1 MKILIYGLALI
12 QGFVFKSR
20 NQTKGMKGN
29 KKMIQCVSAAL
40 IAHELSLCV
49 K

>member
-12 QGFVFKSR
+12 QGFVFESR

-29 KKMIQCVSAAL
+29 KKAI
-40 IAHELSLCV
+40 LSVLLW
-49 K
+49 